1 MRVVV
6 APAALAALAF
16 AILLSLAVGA
26 RAIPFSEV
34 MEALFGHL
42 DGGNAA
48 VVNDVRLPRTALGV
62 LVGAALGL
70 TGALMQALTRNPLA
84 DPGLLGVNAG
94 ASCAVVCAIA
104 FLGIT
109 HLTDYVWYALLG
121 AGIATV
127 SVYLLGSTGRAAASP
142 VRLVLAGAAI
152 TAV

>member
-62 LVGAALGL
+62 LVGVALGL
-70 TGALMQALTRNPLA
+70 AGALALAR
-84 DPGLLGVNAG
+84 VMR
-94 ASCAVVCAIA
+94 
-104 FLGIT
+104 
-109 HLTDYVWYALLG
+109 ALLFG
-121 AGIATV
+121 VAPTDPAAFGTAV
-127 SVYLLGSTGRAAASP
+127 LMLLALGFAASALP
-142 VRLVLAGAAI
+142 AWRASRVELAQTLRGE
-152 TAV
+152 

>member
-62 LVGAALGL
+62 LVGVALGL
-70 TGALMQALTRNPLA
+70 AGALMQGLTRNPLA

-94 ASCAVVCAIA
+94 SSAAVITA
-104 FLGIT
+104 LGIF
-109 HLTDYVWYALLG
+109 
-121 AGIATV
+121 GIT
-127 SVYLLGSTGRAAASP
+127 GSTGYVWFAF
-142 VRLVLAGAAI
+142 AGAALAPVLVYGI
-152 TAV
+152 GSMG